1 MKQLITVVAA
11 ILISTVSYAQFQ
23 ISASTG
29 YAMGSAGML
38 TGTTTTTT
46 STENNYGSYGEGLNF
61 QLRGTY
67 FLNEKFGLELA
78 LGYLN
83 GADQTIN
90 KTSVPGVAE
99 VNAIAR
105 ARAFG
110 ASTSMVY
117 KFTENFYGRIGALLK
132 VGGKTEAV
140 VSSRAYL
147 SDPQVAFFN
156 SQIAGLDLDSG
167 SYSQTNYIEDFHGHF
182 PLGFVGALGYK
193 FDLDENFS
201 LFVEAEY
208 YGISLKRKDSE
219 LAEFNTDIV
228 SSNGTIKIPGY
239 KSLDNLPSPSLE
251 TMATNVFS
259 NTTYVDEL
267 SHTEAAA
274 QAAAIDAG
282 DSSHSTELS
291 QKVPYSSFGVNFGI
305 TYKFSGSSKK

>member
-140 VSSRAYL
+140 VSSKSYF
-147 SDPQVAFFN
+147 SDAQATA
-156 SQIAGLDLDSG
+156 QGLPSG
-167 SYSQTNYIEDFHGHF
+167 SYSETNYVEDFHGHF

-219 LAEFNTDIV
+219 LAEFNTNIV
-228 SSNGTIKIPGY
+228 LADGTVAVSGLY
-239 KSLDNLPSPSLE
+239 SLDNLPSPSLE

-274 QAAAIDAG
+274 QAAAIAAG

-291 QKVPYSSFGVNFGI
+291 QKVPYSSFGINFGI